1 MPPSPTQTPNAVAI
15 DGSGPHPEQGDERLD
30 RHTEDLL
37 NLIALRL
44 LQGESNMNEGL
55 RSFLGSPEVQRDV
68 EVVVTRCEELHAQHE
83 ECLQALSDSGW
94 FVRPDTPVTQLQVL
108 KDSLGTNGG
117 LERSAIEL
125 YFEER
130 IDSIQSELSEAYP
143 RRRHILHDAFEAHTG
158 PCQRL

>member
-1 MPPSPTQTPNAVAI
+1 
-15 DGSGPHPEQGDERLD
+15 
-30 RHTEDLL
+30 
-37 NLIALRL
+37 
-44 LQGESNMNEGL
+44 MNEGL

-130 IDSIQSELSEAYP
+130 IDSRPMGSGGISLATTSLVEP
-143 RRRHILHDAFEAHTG
+143 TG
-158 PCQRL
+158 KAR